1 MPMCH
6 KNTFRNS
13 LKPGIL
19 RSSFAILS
27 GNYENCIYKS
37 ELPDLQEEDRKDVA
51 QGYCF

>member
-6 KNTFRNS
+6 NCTFRDS
-13 LKPGIL
+13 VKTGIL
-19 RSSFAILS
+19 RSTRAILC